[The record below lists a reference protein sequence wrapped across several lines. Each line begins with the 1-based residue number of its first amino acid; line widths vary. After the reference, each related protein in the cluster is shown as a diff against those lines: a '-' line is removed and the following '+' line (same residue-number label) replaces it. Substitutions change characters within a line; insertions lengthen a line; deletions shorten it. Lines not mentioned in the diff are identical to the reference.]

1 MSPLSPTLSLILA
14 RQHVSDLLR
23 SADRERPAA
32 SARDKS
38 LQPVGPA
45 YRLRD
50 GSWLFSRRDS

>member
-1 MSPLSPTLSLILA
+1 MSPTLSLILA
-14 RQHVSDLLR
+14 HQRVADLLR
-23 SADRERPAA
+23 SAERERPAA
-32 SARDKS
+32 NSRDQR